1 MTGEQLPLKVELKAS
16 TSVITIIFGRQRFN
30 LPLVPA
36 DSASEKSSSAM
47 GEGMIIS
54 YRVTTGDRQLRANR
68 AGSKPAGERRGVFTV
83 THSALVCLLS
93 ILLVSMTGCQG
104 ATSLATVSTE
114 DEAIEI
120 LNVLHENGI
129 ETRKEEGG
137 EEGVKHWRI
146 LLEQSWFGGSAEV
159 AMANQ
164 VLQDNG
170 LPRPTNAGQQAN
182 SESGVFKDE
191 STRKAEQ
198 LKQREADLQ
207 KKLRLLPGVVGVE
220 VSIVEPEDS
229 AININPYP
237 STASV
242 LIVSKDD
249 PPNFEAET
257 VRGLVARSVPKLSP
271 ESVFVAITTKPV
283 RPLPWREIGIQR
295 RHKSLDAIGIG
306 IMIILAS
313 SVVVLLLQMKRQNN
327 ELLELRA
334 SAPDANR
341 SEEDSDQ
348 TRPVEQLTSMAK
360 PSPEIM
366 PLEQSINPSAL
377 DSSAKR
383 VIESTEI

>member
-1 MTGEQLPLKVELKAS
+1 
-16 TSVITIIFGRQRFN
+16 
-30 LPLVPA
+30 
-36 DSASEKSSSAM
+36 
-47 GEGMIIS
+47 MIIS
-54 YRVTTGDRQLRANR
+54 YRVTTSDMNWGMVRAGTELVEQLRAVLTVL
-68 AGSKPAGERRGVFTV
+68 GRRIC
-83 THSALVCLLS
+83 LVCLLS
-93 ILLVSMTGCQG
+93 ILLLGMTGCQG
-104 ATSLATVSTE
+104 PTSLATVSTE

-129 ETRKEEGG
+129 EARKEEAG
-137 EEGVKHWRI
+137 EEGVKQWRI
-146 LLEQSWFGGSAEV
+146 LLDQSWFGGSAEV

-249 PPNFEAET
+249 PPRFEAET
-257 VRGLVARSVPKLSP
+257 VRGLVARSVPKLNP
-271 ESVFVAITTKPV
+271 ESVYVAITTKPP
-283 RPLPWREIGIQR
+283 RTLPRGEFEVQR

-313 SVVVLLLQMKRQNN
+313 SVVVLLLQMKRQNA
-327 ELLELRA
+327 ELLELRGA
-334 SAPDANR
+334 VPDANR
-341 SEEDSDQ
+341 SDKEESDL
-348 TRPVEQLTSMAK
+348 TRAS
-360 PSPEIM
+360 
-366 PLEQSINPSAL
+366 EQSTATGRLMPMEQINPSAL
-377 DSSAKR
+377 DSAAKR

>member
-1 MTGEQLPLKVELKAS
+1 
-16 TSVITIIFGRQRFN
+16 
-30 LPLVPA
+30 
-36 DSASEKSSSAM
+36 M

-54 YRVTTGDRQLRANR
+54 YRLTTSDRLSGLSRARTCSGDERSPLFATRSWLLCFLVT
-68 AGSKPAGERRGVFTV
+68 
-83 THSALVCLLS
+83 LLAM
-93 ILLVSMTGCQG
+93 MTGCR
-104 ATSLATVSTE
+104 ATTSLATVSSE

-120 LNVLHENGI
+120 LNVLHESGI
-129 ETRKEEGG
+129 EAHKEEGG
-137 EEGVKHWRI
+137 EEGVKSWRI
-146 LLEQSWFGGSAEV
+146 LLEPSWFGGSAEV

-170 LPRPTNAGQQAN
+170 LPRPTNSVDQAN

-229 AININPYP
+229 SININPYP

-249 PPNFEAET
+249 RPNFEAET

-271 ESVFVAITTKPV
+271 ESVFVAITTKPA
-283 RPLPWREIGIQR
+283 RPLPWRELGIQK
-295 RHKSLDAIGIG
+295 RHKVLEAIGIG

-313 SVVVLLLQMKRQNN
+313 SVIVLLLQMKRQNS
-327 ELLELRA
+327 ELLALRA
-334 SAPDANR
+334 AA
-341 SEEDSDQ
+341 
-348 TRPVEQLTSMAK
+348 
-360 PSPEIM
+360 PEIDE
-366 PLEQSINPSAL
+366 PDNDDPEQGSTPEEKSAGLMAL
-377 DSSAKR
+377 DHSVNSSAFDATARR
-383 VIESTEI
+383 VNEG

>member
-1 MTGEQLPLKVELKAS
+1 
-16 TSVITIIFGRQRFN
+16 
-30 LPLVPA
+30 
-36 DSASEKSSSAM
+36 
-47 GEGMIIS
+47 MIIS
-54 YRVTTGDRQLRANR
+54 YRVTTSDRAARMIRSGAKL
-68 AGSKPAGERRGVFTV
+68 GEECHNSSAVLGRRTCVVG
-83 THSALVCLLS
+83 LLS
-93 ILLVSMTGCQG
+93 MLLLVMSGCQG

-129 ETRKEEGG
+129 EARKEETG

-146 LLEQSWFGGSAEV
+146 MLEQSWFGGSAET

-170 LPRPTNAGQQAN
+170 LPRPTNAGEQAS

-198 LKQREADLQ
+198 LRQREADLQ

-249 PPNFEAET
+249 KPNFEAET

-271 ESVFVAITTKPV
+271 ESVYVAITTKPV
-283 RPLPWREIGIQR
+283 KPLPWKEIGIQR

-327 ELLELRA
+327 ELLELRG
-334 SAPDANR
+334 SGSDATR
-341 SEEDSDQ
+341 SEAEALDQSRSSEQSTRPSQDMVPVDQ
-348 TRPVEQLTSMAK
+348 T
-360 PSPEIM
+360 
-366 PLEQSINPSAL
+366 INPSAL
-377 DSSAKR
+377 DSAAKR
-383 VIESTEI
+383 VIEGTEI

>member
-1 MTGEQLPLKVELKAS
+1 
-16 TSVITIIFGRQRFN
+16 
-30 LPLVPA
+30 
-36 DSASEKSSSAM
+36 
-47 GEGMIIS
+47 MIIS
-54 YRVTTGDRQLRANR
+54 YPVTTSDRQWGTTCAGTEPARERLAVLGGLRSCR
-68 AGSKPAGERRGVFTV
+68 VYLL
-83 THSALVCLLS
+83 AL
-93 ILLVSMTGCQG
+93 LLVVMTGCQG

-120 LNVLHENGI
+120 LNVLHDSGI
-129 ETRKEEGG
+129 EARKEEVG
-137 EEGVKHWRI
+137 EESVKQWRI
-146 LLEQSWFGGSAEV
+146 LLEPSWFGSSAEV

-220 VSIVEPEDS
+220 VGIVEPEDS

-237 STASV
+237 ATASV
-242 LIVSKDD
+242 HIVTKDD
-249 PPNFEAET
+249 PPNFEADT

-271 ESVFVAITTKPV
+271 ESVYVAITTKPV
-283 RPLPWREIGIQR
+283 RPLPWREFGIQR

-327 ELLELRA
+327 ELMELRA

-341 SEEDSDQ
+341 PDMEDLDQ
-348 TRPVEQLTSMAK
+348 DRSAELSTTSGKSSQEM
-360 PSPEIM
+360 M
-366 PLEQSINPSAL
+366 PLEQTINPSAL
-377 DSSAKR
+377 DSTSKR

>member
-1 MTGEQLPLKVELKAS
+1 
-16 TSVITIIFGRQRFN
+16 
-30 LPLVPA
+30 
-36 DSASEKSSSAM
+36 
-47 GEGMIIS
+47 MIIAH
-54 YRVTTGDRQLRANR
+54 RVTASDRASVTTCAGGELANR
-68 AGSKPAGERRGVFTV
+68 DHGMAMVVGLRSG
-83 THSALVCLLS
+83 LVCLLLV
-93 ILLVSMTGCQG
+93 LLFLMTGCQG
-104 ATSLATVSTE
+104 ATSLATVQTE

-129 ETRKEEGG
+129 EARKEEAG
-137 EEGVKHWRI
+137 EEGVKQWRI
-146 LLEQSWFGGSAEV
+146 LLEQSWLAGSAEV

-170 LPRPTNAGQQAN
+170 LPRPSNTGQQAN

-198 LKQREADLQ
+198 LKQREDALQ
-207 KKLRLLPGVVGVE
+207 KKLRLLPGVIGVE

-242 LIVSKDD
+242 LIVTKDD

-257 VRGLVARSVPKLSP
+257 VKGLVARSVPKLTP

-283 RPLPWREIGIQR
+283 RPVPLREFGLQK

-327 ELLELRA
+327 ELLELRSA
-334 SAPDANR
+334 APDANR
-341 SEEDSDQ
+341 QDQEDLDQ
-348 TRPVEQLTSMAK
+348 NRVGDHSSTSGRSNQQIMPVEQT
-360 PSPEIM
+360 
-366 PLEQSINPSAL
+366 INPSAL
-377 DSSAKR
+377 DSAAKR
-383 VIESTEI
+383 VIEGNEI

>member
-1 MTGEQLPLKVELKAS
+1 
-16 TSVITIIFGRQRFN
+16 
-30 LPLVPA
+30 
-36 DSASEKSSSAM
+36 M
-47 GEGMIIS
+47 GEGMIIAHH
-54 YRVTTGDRQLRANR
+54 VTASDRFKRIACVESQHPASLPNR
-68 AGSKPAGERRGVFTV
+68 PRRIRFWWLT
-83 THSALVCLLS
+83 
-93 ILLVSMTGCQG
+93 ILLFVMTGCRG
-104 ATSLATVSTE
+104 TTSLATVSSE
-114 DEAIEI
+114 DQAIEI

-129 ETRKEEGG
+129 EAHKEEAG

-146 LLEQSWFGGSAEV
+146 LLEPSWLSGSAEV

-170 LPRPTNAGQQAN
+170 FPRPTDSGEPAS

-207 KKLRLLPGVVGVE
+207 KKLRLLPGVVSVE

-229 AININPYP
+229 SININPYP

-242 LIVSKDD
+242 VIVSKDEA
-249 PPNFEAET
+249 PRFEAET

-271 ESVFVAITTKPV
+271 ESVYVAITTKPA
-283 RPLPWREIGIQR
+283 RPLPWREIGMQR

-327 ELLELRA
+327 ELLALR
-334 SAPDANR
+334 SAEADVNR
-341 SEEDSDQ
+341 SKKEELDQ
-348 TRPVEQLTSMAK
+348 SRGVE
-360 PSPEIM
+360 E
-366 PLEQSINPSAL
+366 SISVQKACADITALKQMMNSSNL
-377 DSSAKR
+377 DSATTR
-383 VIESTEI
+383 AVDSTKS

>member
-1 MTGEQLPLKVELKAS
+1 
-16 TSVITIIFGRQRFN
+16 
-30 LPLVPA
+30 
-36 DSASEKSSSAM
+36 
-47 GEGMIIS
+47 MIIS
-54 YRVTTGDRQLRANR
+54 YRVTTSDRPRGLICT
-68 AGSKPAGERRGVFTV
+68 GTELRGVRRAVRTV
-83 THSALVCLLS
+83 VGLSCWRASWRVCLLS
-93 ILLVSMTGCQG
+93 ILLIVMTGCQG
-104 ATSLATVSTE
+104 TTSLATVSSE

-129 ETRKEEGG
+129 EARKEEVG
-137 EEGVKHWRI
+137 EEGLKQWRI
-146 LLEQSWFGGSAEV
+146 VLEQSWFGGSAEV

-170 LPRPTNAGQQAN
+170 LPRPTNAGEHAN

-242 LIVSKDD
+242 LIVTKDEK
-249 PPNFEAET
+249 PNFEADT

-271 ESVFVAITTKPV
+271 DSVFVAITTKPV
-283 RPLPWREIGIQR
+283 RYVPLREAGMQK

-327 ELLELRA
+327 ELLELRG
-334 SAPDANR
+334 SGPGANR
-341 SEEDSDQ
+341 SDNEDSDQ
-348 TRPVEQLTSMAK
+348 GQSSEQSTTVAKRSQDMMPV
-360 PSPEIM
+360 
-366 PLEQSINPSAL
+366 EQSINPSAL
-377 DSSAKR
+377 DSGTKR
-383 VIESTEI
+383 IIGGNEM

>member
-1 MTGEQLPLKVELKAS
+1 MT
-16 TSVITIIFGRQRFN
+16 
-30 LPLVPA
+30 
-36 DSASEKSSSAM
+36 
-47 GEGMIIS
+47 
-54 YRVTTGDRQLRANR
+54 R
-68 AGSKPAGERRGVFTV
+68 AGSETGRVRDEARPVAGIR
-83 THSALVCLLS
+83 SSLLCLLA
-93 ILLVSMTGCQG
+93 IMLLMMTGCRG
-104 ATSLATVSTE
+104 ATSLATVSNE

-129 ETRKEEGG
+129 EARKEEAG
-137 EEGVKHWRI
+137 EEGVKQWRI
-146 LLEQSWFGGSAEV
+146 LLDQSWFGDSAEV

-170 LPRPTNAGQQAN
+170 LPRPAKTADQAS

-207 KKLRLLPGVVGVE
+207 RKLRLLPGVVGVE

-229 AININPYP
+229 SININPYP
-237 STASV
+237 STAAV
-242 LIVSKDD
+242 VIVSKDE

-271 ESVFVAITTKPV
+271 ENVFVAIKTRPV
-283 RPLPWREIGIQR
+283 RPLPWREVGLQR

-327 ELLELRA
+327 ELLELRGPV
-334 SAPDANR
+334 PDDNR
-341 SEEDSDQ
+341 SDQEDLDQ
-348 TRPVEQLTSMAK
+348 SRSSEQLTAGASGSDTMA
-360 PSPEIM
+360 
-366 PLEQSINPSAL
+366 LEQTMNPSAL
-377 DSSAKR
+377 DAAAKR
-383 VIESTEI
+383 MINRES

>member
-1 MTGEQLPLKVELKAS
+1 
-16 TSVITIIFGRQRFN
+16 
-30 LPLVPA
+30 
-36 DSASEKSSSAM
+36 
-47 GEGMIIS
+47 MIIS
-54 YRVTTGDRQLRANR
+54 YRVTTSDRASGLTN
-68 AGSKPAGERRGVFTV
+68 AGPEPGSQGHPASTV
-83 THSALVCLLS
+83 AGLSPCLVCLLS
-93 ILLVSMTGCQG
+93 LLLLVLTGCQG
-104 ATSLATVSTE
+104 ATSLATVSAE

-129 ETRKEEGG
+129 EARKEEGG
-137 EEGVKHWRI
+137 EEGVKQWRI
-146 LLEQSWFGGSAEV
+146 LLERSWFGGSAEV

-170 LPRPTNAGQQAN
+170 LPRPTNAGVQAN

-198 LKQREADLQ
+198 LKEREADLQ

-220 VSIVEPEDS
+220 VSIVDPEDS

-249 PPNFEAET
+249 PPNFEADT
-257 VRGLVARSVPKLSP
+257 VKGLVARSVPKLNP
-271 ESVFVAITTKPV
+271 DGVFVAITTKPV
-283 RPLPWREIGIQR
+283 RPLPWREIGLQR

-313 SVVVLLLQMKRQNN
+313 SLVVLLLQMKRQNN

-334 SAPDANR
+334 SVPDADR
-341 SEEDSDQ
+341 SVKEDVDQ
-348 TRPVEQLTSMAK
+348 TRSAPQSTATGK
-360 PSPEIM
+360 PSQEIM
-366 PLEQSINPSAL
+366 PLEQTINPSAL
-377 DSSAKR
+377 DSATKR
-383 VIESTEI
+383 VIESTEG

>member
-1 MTGEQLPLKVELKAS
+1 MFS
-16 TSVITIIFGRQRFN
+16 
-30 LPLVPA
+30 
-36 DSASEKSSSAM
+36 M
-47 GEGMIIS
+47 
-54 YRVTTGDRQLRANR
+54 
-68 AGSKPAGERRGVFTV
+68 
-83 THSALVCLLS
+83 LL
-93 ILLVSMTGCQG
+93 LTMTGCRG
-104 ATSLATVSTE
+104 ATSLATVSNE

-129 ETRKEEGG
+129 EARKEETG
-137 EEGVKHWRI
+137 EEGAKQWRI
-146 LLEQSWFGGSAEV
+146 QLQESWFSGSTEV

-170 LPRPTNAGQQAN
+170 LPRPSNAAEQAN
-182 SESGVFKDE
+182 AESGVFKDE

-242 LIVSKDD
+242 LIVTKDD
-249 PPNFEAET
+249 PPNFEADT
-257 VRGLVARSVPKLSP
+257 IRGLVARSVPKLSP
-271 ESVFVAITTKPV
+271 ESVYVAITTRPV
-283 RPLPWREIGIQR
+283 RPVPWREIGIQR

-327 ELLELRA
+327 ELLELR
-334 SAPDANR
+334 SALPDAGR
-341 SEEDSDQ
+341 LEKEDTDQ
-348 TRPVEQLTSMAK
+348 PQSTEQSVAGG
-360 PSPEIM
+360 PSQGMM
-366 PLEQSINPSAL
+366 PLEQAVKPSAL
-377 DSSAKR
+377 DSATKR
-383 VIESTEI
+383 VIGSAEG